1 MYNYSPPQSA
11 AENTSTKKLV
21 LLLSNLL
28 NLVLR
33 GRMSYGS
40 DHEGISDEL
49 AGKSPWQ
56 PWDSWTIKKK
66 NKIAYLQII
75 VVPVTY
81 GDYKICLKEFM

>member
-49 AGKSPWQ
+49 AGKSP
-56 PWDSWTIKKK
+56 
-66 NKIAYLQII
+66 
-75 VVPVTY
+75 
-81 GDYKICLKEFM
+81 